1 MGGGALPVAL
11 NKKYKKVYLLFGKEN
26 EYLNKDSP
34 GFSDFGGGE
43 KPGESALDT
52 ALREG
57 CEELN
62 GFFGCEGEIKRLIKE
77 NLVTSLN
84 HDSYTTFL
92 FEIEYDDNLPY
103 YFNNNY
109 KFLKNHVNKLVRHS
123 TNGLFE
129 KSVIKW
135 MTFDDL
141 RKERDTFRSY
151 YRNVVDVILENE
163 DDIVRKLKG
172 LKTSM
177 TRTKTMTR
185 TPTIRT
191 PTMRTPTVRTPTVR
205 TITIRT
211 PTRTPTTRTPTKT
224 ITTRTPTRTPTARTP
239 TVRTPTKTITTRTP
253 TTRTPTTRT
262 PTTRTPT
269 TRTPTTRTPTVRTP
283 TVRTITIRTRNP
295 TTRTITTRTPTT
307 KTFKKTTNRYNNYKY
322 DAQDSKTVSIKSK
335 SKSKS
340 KSKNSHFKKKK
351 TKTKKNKKWF
361 DTLW

>member
-1 MGGGALPVAL
+1 MGGGALPIAY
-11 NKKYKKVYLLFGKEN
+11 NKKNKKVYLLFGKEN

-84 HDSYTTFL
+84 HERYTTFL
-92 FEIEYDDNLPY
+92 FEIEYDENLPY

-109 KFLKNHVNKLVRHS
+109 KFLKGHVNKLVRHA

-141 RKERDTFRSY
+141 RNERGSFRSY

-163 DDIVRKLKG
+163 DDIVAKVTGKRD
-172 LKTSM
+172 
-177 TRTKTMTR
+177 RTAT
-185 TPTIRT
+185 
-191 PTMRTPTVRTPTVR
+191 
-205 TITIRT
+205 
-211 PTRTPTTRTPTKT
+211 TPTTRT
-224 ITTRTPTRTPTARTP
+224 ARTAT
-239 TVRTPTKTITTRTP
+239 TVRTP

-269 TRTPTTRTPTVRTP
+269 TATTRTARTATTVRTPTTRTPRTATASLKIPKTVKSKSKSKRSKS
-283 TVRTITIRTRNP
+283 RTR
-295 TTRTITTRTPTT
+295 T
-307 KTFKKTTNRYNNYKY
+307 KMNTMKTNTNRYNNYKY
-322 DAQDSKTVSIKSK
+322 DSSSDDDSDSDSD
-335 SKSKS
+335 SDSD
-340 KSKNSHFKKKK
+340 KKKMPLQEK
-351 TKTKKNKKWF
+351 QKQRNKKNKTKKNKKWF
-361 DTLW
+361 ELF

>member
-1 MGGGALPVAL
+1 MGGGALPIAF
-11 NKKYKKVYLLFGKEN
+11 NKKNKKVYLLFGKEN

-43 KPGESALDT
+43 KAGESALDT

-84 HDSYTTFL
+84 HDRYTTFL

-109 KFLKNHVNKLVRHS
+109 KFLKSHVNKLVRNP

-129 KSVIKW
+129 KSIIKW

-141 RKERDTFRSY
+141 RKERSSFRSY

-172 LKTSM
+172 S
-177 TRTKTMTR
+177 RVA
-185 TPTIRT
+185 
-191 PTMRTPTVRTPTVR
+191 TVVTATATNVA
-205 TITIRT
+205 TTAT
-211 PTRTPTTRTPTKT
+211 NVATTATNVATTATNVATTR
-224 ITTRTPTRTPTARTP
+224 
-239 TVRTPTKTITTRTP
+239 RTP
-253 TTRTPTTRT
+253 TTRTPTTRM
-262 PTTRTPT
+262 P
-269 TRTPTTRTPTVRTP
+269 
-283 TVRTITIRTRNP
+283 
-295 TTRTITTRTPTT
+295 TTRTPTT
-307 KTFKKTTNRYNNYKY
+307 KTFKKTSTTNRYNNYKY
-322 DAQDSKTVSIKSK
+322 DTQDSKTVSIKSK
-335 SKSKS
+335 NK
-340 KSKNSHFKKKK
+340 HLKKKKTKTK

>member
-1 MGGGALPVAL
+1 MGGGALPIAL
-11 NKKYKKVYLLFGKEN
+11 NKKDKKVYLLFGKEN

-62 GFFGCEGEIKRLIKE
+62 GFFGCEGEIKRLIKD

-84 HDSYTTFL
+84 HDRYTTFL

-109 KFLKNHVNKLVRHS
+109 KFLKSHVNKLVRHS

-141 RKERDTFRSY
+141 RKERSSFRSY

-163 DDIVRKLKG
+163 DDIVRKMKG
-172 LKTSM
+172 LKAATATSA
-177 TRTKTMTR
+177 TATTATTATSPITKT
-185 TPTIRT
+185 I
-191 PTMRTPTVRTPTVR
+191 TVRTPSK
-205 TITIRT
+205 
-211 PTRTPTTRTPTKT
+211 TRIPSKTFKTRTPTKT
-224 ITTRTPTRTPTARTP
+224 
-239 TVRTPTKTITTRTP
+239 TI
-253 TTRTPTTRT
+253 
-262 PTTRTPT
+262 
-269 TRTPTTRTPTVRTP
+269 
-283 TVRTITIRTRNP
+283 
-295 TTRTITTRTPTT
+295 
-307 KTFKKTTNRYNNYKY
+307 TNRYNNYKY
-322 DAQDSKTVSIKSK
+322 DTRDSN
-335 SKSKS
+335 
-340 KSKNSHFKKKK
+340 KNKHLKKKK
-351 TKTKKNKKWF
+351 TKKTKKTKKNKKWF
-361 DTLW
+361 DNIW

>member
-1 MGGGALPVAL
+1 MGGGALPIAY
-11 NKKYKKVYLLFGKEN
+11 NKKNKKVYLLFGKEN

-84 HDSYTTFL
+84 HDRYTTFL
-92 FEIEYDDNLPY
+92 FEIDYDENLPY

-109 KFLKNHVNKLVRHS
+109 KFLKGHVNKLVRHA

-141 RKERDTFRSY
+141 RNERGSFRSY

-163 DDIVRKLKG
+163 DDIVAKVTGERER
-172 LKTSM
+172 TATATTPT
-177 TRTKTMTR
+177 TRTATATTRTATIPTTR

-191 PTMRTPTVRTPTVR
+191 PTTATAIKTPKTVKSKSR
-205 TITIRT
+205 
-211 PTRTPTTRTPTKT
+211 TRTRTRTKTKMD
-224 ITTRTPTRTPTARTP
+224 TTTTM
-239 TVRTPTKTITTRTP
+239 KT
-253 TTRTPTTRT
+253 
-262 PTTRTPT
+262 
-269 TRTPTTRTPTVRTP
+269 
-283 TVRTITIRTRNP
+283 NAS
-295 TTRTITTRTPTT
+295 
-307 KTFKKTTNRYNNYKY
+307 RYNNYKY
-322 DAQDSKTVSIKSK
+322 GAYSTNDADSDSDSD
-335 SKSKS
+335 SDSD
-340 KSKNSHFKKKK
+340 KKKMPLQK
-351 TKTKKNKKWF
+351 QIKGKGNKKNKTKKNKKWF
-361 DTLW
+361 ELF

>member
-1 MGGGALPVAL
+1 MGGGALPIAY
-11 NKKYKKVYLLFGKEN
+11 NKKNKKVYLLFGKEN

-84 HDSYTTFL
+84 HDRYTTFL
-92 FEIEYDDNLPY
+92 FEIEYDENLPY

-109 KFLKNHVNKLVRHS
+109 KFLKGHVNKLVRHA

-141 RKERDTFRSY
+141 RNERGSFRSY

-163 DDIVRKLKG
+163 DDIVAKVTGERE
-172 LKTSM
+172 
-177 TRTKTMTR
+177 RTATV
-185 TPTIRT
+185 PTT
-191 PTMRTPTVRTPTVR
+191 ATTA
-205 TITIRT
+205 TI
-211 PTRTPTTRTPTKT
+211 PTTRTAT
-224 ITTRTPTRTPTARTP
+224 TPT
-239 TVRTPTKTITTRTP
+239 TVRTATTILKTPKTVKSKSKSKSRTRT
-253 TTRTPTTRT
+253 RTKMDTM
-262 PTTRTPT
+262 
-269 TRTPTTRTPTVRTP
+269 
-283 TVRTITIRTRNP
+283 
-295 TTRTITTRTPTT
+295 
-307 KTFKKTTNRYNNYKY
+307 KTNTSRYNNYKY
-322 DAQDSKTVSIKSK
+322 DADSHIAPTTTKTTNSRSK
-335 SKSKS
+335 KR
-340 KSKNSHFKKKK
+340 
-351 TKTKKNKKWF
+351 KTKKMKKGKKWF
-361 DTLW
+361 DIF

>member
-1 MGGGALPVAL
+1 MGGGALPIAYNNK
-11 NKKYKKVYLLFGKEN
+11 NKKIYLLFGKEN

-84 HDSYTTFL
+84 HDRYTTFL
-92 FEIEYDDNLPY
+92 FEIEYDENLPY

-109 KFLKNHVNKLVRHS
+109 KFLKSHVNKLVRHA

-141 RKERDTFRSY
+141 RNERSSFRSY

-163 DDIVRKLKG
+163 DDIVQKLKG
-172 LKTSM
+172 RRKAITRVAATLTATPVTARTTFTPKTQTKTVTVTTIAKSTPKTTVTIPTVQTNGITKTA
-177 TRTKTMTR
+177 TRTKTAKMKL
-185 TPTIRT
+185 
-191 PTMRTPTVRTPTVR
+191 
-205 TITIRT
+205 
-211 PTRTPTTRTPTKT
+211 KT
-224 ITTRTPTRTPTARTP
+224 NTNRYDNY
-239 TVRTPTKTITTRTP
+239 KYES
-253 TTRTPTTRT
+253 
-262 PTTRTPT
+262 
-269 TRTPTTRTPTVRTP
+269 
-283 TVRTITIRTRNP
+283 RNNSDSP
-295 TTRTITTRTPTT
+295 LKTT
-307 KTFKKTTNRYNNYKY
+307 KTPLKKTNGI
-322 DAQDSKTVSIKSK
+322 Q
-335 SKSKS
+335 
-340 KSKNSHFKKKK
+340 KK
-351 TKTKKNKKWF
+351 KTKKNKKWF
-361 DTLW
+361 NIF

>member
-1 MGGGALPVAL
+1 MGGGALPIAY
-11 NKKYKKVYLLFGKEN
+11 NKKNKKVYLLFGKEN

-84 HDSYTTFL
+84 HDRYTTFL
-92 FEIEYDDNLPY
+92 FEIDYDENLPY

-109 KFLKNHVNKLVRHS
+109 KFLKGHVNKLVRHA

-141 RKERDTFRSY
+141 RNERGSFRSY

-163 DDIVRKLKG
+163 DDIVAKVTGERER
-172 LKTSM
+172 TATATTPT
-177 TRTKTMTR
+177 TRTATATTRTATIPTTR

-191 PTMRTPTVRTPTVR
+191 PTTATAIKTPKTVKSKSR
-205 TITIRT
+205 
-211 PTRTPTTRTPTKT
+211 TRTRTRTKTKMD
-224 ITTRTPTRTPTARTP
+224 TTTTM
-239 TVRTPTKTITTRTP
+239 KT
-253 TTRTPTTRT
+253 
-262 PTTRTPT
+262 
-269 TRTPTTRTPTVRTP
+269 
-283 TVRTITIRTRNP
+283 NAS
-295 TTRTITTRTPTT
+295 
-307 KTFKKTTNRYNNYKY
+307 RYNNYKY
-322 DAQDSKTVSIKSK
+322 GADSTNDADSDSDSD
-335 SKSKS
+335 SDSD
-340 KSKNSHFKKKK
+340 KKKMPLQK
-351 TKTKKNKKWF
+351 QIKGKGNKKNKTKKNKKWF
-361 DTLW
+361 ELF

>member
-1 MGGGALPVAL
+1 MGGGALPVAF
-11 NKKYKKVYLLFGKEN
+11 NKKDKKVYLLFGKEN

-84 HDSYTTFL
+84 HERYTTFL
-92 FEIEYDDNLPY
+92 FEIEYDENLPY

-109 KFLKNHVNKLVRHS
+109 KFLKSHVNKLVRHA

-141 RKERDTFRSY
+141 RNERGSFRSY

-163 DDIVRKLKG
+163 DDIVRKVKG
-172 LKTSM
+172 SRA
-177 TRTKTMTR
+177 RTDPTTATTAT
-185 TPTIRT
+185 TPTT
-191 PTMRTPTVRTPTVR
+191 PTATATVRTVTA
-205 TITIRT
+205 
-211 PTRTPTTRTPTKT
+211 RTPTKT
-224 ITTRTPTRTPTARTP
+224 STSKTRYKTLK
-239 TVRTPTKTITTRTP
+239 TVKSKSRSKSRSKLDTMKTM
-253 TTRTPTTRT
+253 
-262 PTTRTPT
+262 
-269 TRTPTTRTPTVRTP
+269 
-283 TVRTITIRTRNP
+283 
-295 TTRTITTRTPTT
+295 
-307 KTFKKTTNRYNNYKY
+307 KTNTNRYNNYKY
-322 DAQDSKTVSIKSK
+322 DSDSDSDDVDQDDVSD
-335 SKSKS
+335 
-340 KSKNSHFKKKK
+340 KKKMPLKQRKGNKKRK
-351 TKTKKNKKWF
+351 TTKQNKKWF
-361 DTLW
+361 DIF

>member
-1 MGGGALPVAL
+1 MGGGALPIAY
-11 NKKYKKVYLLFGKEN
+11 NKKNKKVYLLFGKEN

-84 HDSYTTFL
+84 HDRYTTFL
-92 FEIEYDDNLPY
+92 FEIEYDENLPY

-109 KFLKNHVNKLVRHS
+109 KFLKGHVNKLVRHA

-141 RKERDTFRSY
+141 RNERSSFRSY

-163 DDIVRKLKG
+163 DDIVRKLRG
-172 LKTSM
+172 SGARAKTVA
-177 TRTKTMTR
+177 T
-185 TPTIRT
+185 
-191 PTMRTPTVRTPTVR
+191 TVATTV
-205 TITIRT
+205 
-211 PTRTPTTRTPTKT
+211 
-224 ITTRTPTRTPTARTP
+224 TPTARTATARTATARTATAT
-239 TVRTPTKTITTRTP
+239 TVSPTKTS
-253 TTRTPTTRT
+253 
-262 PTTRTPT
+262 
-269 TRTPTTRTPTVRTP
+269 
-283 TVRTITIRTRNP
+283 
-295 TTRTITTRTPTT
+295 
-307 KTFKKTTNRYNNYKY
+307 FKKPKTVKSRTKMDTMKTNTSRYHNYKY
-322 DAQDSKTVSIKSK
+322 DSESDTDSNDDSDSPVKT
-335 SKSKS
+335 
-340 KSKNSHFKKKK
+340 HATKKKGNK
-351 TKTKKNKKWF
+351 KKKTKKNKKWF
-361 DTLW
+361 DIF

>member
-1 MGGGALPVAL
+1 MGGGALPVAF
-11 NKKYKKVYLLFGKEN
+11 NKKDKKVYLLFGKEN

-84 HDSYTTFL
+84 HERYTTFL
-92 FEIEYDDNLPY
+92 FEIEYDENLPY

-109 KFLKNHVNKLVRHS
+109 KFLKSHVNKLVRHA

-141 RKERDTFRSY
+141 RNERGSFRSY

-163 DDIVRKLKG
+163 DDIVAKVTGERE
-172 LKTSM
+172 
-177 TRTKTMTR
+177 RTATATAATATAPTAPTVR
-185 TPTIRT
+185 TVTIRT
-191 PTMRTPTVRTPTVR
+191 PTKTNLKTPKTVKSKSKSRSRSRSRGKMDTM
-205 TITIRT
+205 
-211 PTRTPTTRTPTKT
+211 KT
-224 ITTRTPTRTPTARTP
+224 
-239 TVRTPTKTITTRTP
+239 
-253 TTRTPTTRT
+253 
-262 PTTRTPT
+262 
-269 TRTPTTRTPTVRTP
+269 
-283 TVRTITIRTRNP
+283 N
-295 TTRTITTRTPTT
+295 
-307 KTFKKTTNRYNNYKY
+307 TNRYNNYKY
-322 DAQDSKTVSIKSK
+322 DSDSDDDVDQDDDLD
-335 SKSKS
+335 
-340 KSKNSHFKKKK
+340 KKKISSKGNKKRK
-351 TKTKKNKKWF
+351 TTKKNKKWF
-361 DTLW
+361 DIF

>member
-11 NKKYKKVYLLFGKEN
+11 NKKDKKVYLLFGKEN

-43 KPGESALDT
+43 KAGESALDT

-77 NLVTSLN
+77 NLVTSLS
-84 HDSYTTFL
+84 HDRYTTFL

-109 KFLKNHVNKLVRHS
+109 KFLKSHVNKLVRHS

-129 KSVIKW
+129 KSIIKW

-141 RKERDTFRSY
+141 RKERDSFRSY

-163 DDIVRKLKG
+163 DDIMRKLKG
-172 LKTSM
+172 TRAATATPT
-177 TRTKTMTR
+177 TRTVRTPTTRTMTR
-185 TPTIRT
+185 TPTK
-191 PTMRTPTVRTPTVR
+191 
-205 TITIRT
+205 TI
-211 PTRTPTTRTPTKT
+211 TTRTPTKT
-224 ITTRTPTRTPTARTP
+224 ITTRTPT
-239 TVRTPTKTITTRTP
+239 KTITTRTP
-253 TTRTPTTRT
+253 TTKTM
-262 PTTRTPT
+262 
-269 TRTPTTRTPTVRTP
+269 
-283 TVRTITIRTRNP
+283 TITM
-295 TTRTITTRTPTT
+295 TRTPTT

-322 DAQDSKTVSIKSK
+322 DARDAKTVSIKSK
-335 SKSKS
+335 SK
-340 KSKNSHFKKKK
+340 HLKKKK
-351 TKTKKNKKWF
+351 TKTKKNKNKKWF
-361 DTLW
+361 DSLW

>member
-1 MGGGALPVAL
+1 MGGGALPVAY
-11 NKKYKKVYLLFGKEN
+11 NKKNKKVYLLFGKEN

-84 HDSYTTFL
+84 HDRYTTFL
-92 FEIEYDDNLPY
+92 FEIEYDENLPY

-109 KFLKNHVNKLVRHS
+109 KFLKGHVNKLVRHA

-141 RKERDTFRSY
+141 RNERSSFRSY

-163 DDIVRKLKG
+163 DDIVRKLRG
-172 LKTSM
+172 SGARAKTVA
-177 TRTKTMTR
+177 T
-185 TPTIRT
+185 TPTT
-191 PTMRTPTVRTPTVR
+191 ATTVRTPT
-205 TITIRT
+205 
-211 PTRTPTTRTPTKT
+211 
-224 ITTRTPTRTPTARTP
+224 TARTP
-239 TVRTPTKTITTRTP
+239 T
-253 TTRTPTTRT
+253 
-262 PTTRTPT
+262 
-269 TRTPTTRTPTVRTP
+269 TVRTP
-283 TVRTITIRTRNP
+283 TTARTATHAIVSP
-295 TTRTITTRTPTT
+295 T
-307 KTFKKTTNRYNNYKY
+307 KTSFKKPKTVKSRTKTATMKTNTSRYNNYKY
-322 DAQDSKTVSIKSK
+322 DSESDTNDSDSPVKTHVTKIKG
-335 SKSKS
+335 
-340 KSKNSHFKKKK
+340 NKKK
-351 TKTKKNKKWF
+351 KTKKNKKWF
-361 DTLW
+361 DIF

>member
-1 MGGGALPVAL
+1 MGGGALPIAY
-11 NKKYKKVYLLFGKEN
+11 NKKNKKVYLLFGKEN

-84 HDSYTTFL
+84 HDRYTTFL
-92 FEIEYDDNLPY
+92 FEIDYDENLPY

-109 KFLKNHVNKLVRHS
+109 KFLKDHVNKLVRHA

-141 RKERDTFRSY
+141 RNERGSFRSY

-163 DDIVRKLKG
+163 DDIVAKVTGERER
-172 LKTSM
+172 TATIATIPT
-177 TRTKTMTR
+177 TRTTRTPTTRTATIPTTR

-191 PTMRTPTVRTPTVR
+191 PTTATAIKTPKTVKSKSR
-205 TITIRT
+205 
-211 PTRTPTTRTPTKT
+211 TRTRTRTRTKMDT
-224 ITTRTPTRTPTARTP
+224 M
-239 TVRTPTKTITTRTP
+239 KT
-253 TTRTPTTRT
+253 
-262 PTTRTPT
+262 
-269 TRTPTTRTPTVRTP
+269 
-283 TVRTITIRTRNP
+283 NAS
-295 TTRTITTRTPTT
+295 
-307 KTFKKTTNRYNNYKY
+307 RYNNYKY
-322 DAQDSKTVSIKSK
+322 DATNDAGSDSDSDSD
-335 SKSKS
+335 SD
-340 KSKNSHFKKKK
+340 KKKMPLQK
-351 TKTKKNKKWF
+351 QIKGKGNKKNKTKKNKKWF
-361 DTLW
+361 ELF

>member
-1 MGGGALPVAL
+1 MGGGALPIAY
-11 NKKYKKVYLLFGKEN
+11 NKKNKKVYLLFGKEN

-43 KPGESALDT
+43 KVGESALDT

-84 HDSYTTFL
+84 HDRYTTFL
-92 FEIEYDDNLPY
+92 FEIEYDENLPY

-109 KFLKNHVNKLVRHS
+109 KFLKSHVNKLVRHA

-141 RKERDTFRSY
+141 RNERSSFRSY

-172 LKTSM
+172 QRTATTATTATTSPQM
-177 TRTKTMTR
+177 RTVTVTNTRTKSA
-185 TPTIRT
+185 PK
-191 PTMRTPTVRTPTVR
+191 TVTTTAPKTTTV
-205 TITIRT
+205 
-211 PTRTPTTRTPTKT
+211 KK
-224 ITTRTPTRTPTARTP
+224 TARTASATP
-239 TVRTPTKTITTRTP
+239 NKTKSRTNTGK
-253 TTRTPTTRT
+253 
-262 PTTRTPT
+262 
-269 TRTPTTRTPTVRTP
+269 
-283 TVRTITIRTRNP
+283 
-295 TTRTITTRTPTT
+295 
-307 KTFKKTTNRYNNYKY
+307 TNRYNNYKY
-322 DAQDSKTVSIKSK
+322 DAESASAS
-335 SKSKS
+335 SPSPL
-340 KSKNSHFKKKK
+340 KKKIK
-351 TKTKKNKKWF
+351 KNVMKKRKTKKNKKWF
-361 DTLW
+361 DNLF

>member
-1 MGGGALPVAL
+1 MGGGALPIAL
-11 NKKYKKVYLLFGKEN
+11 NKKDKKVYLLFGKEN

-62 GFFGCEGEIKRLIKE
+62 GFFGCEGEIKRLIKD

-84 HDSYTTFL
+84 HDRYTTFL

-109 KFLKNHVNKLVRHS
+109 KFLKSHVNKLVRHS

-141 RKERDTFRSY
+141 RKERASFRSY

-163 DDIVRKLKG
+163 DDIVRKMKG
-172 LKTSM
+172 LKAATATATATATAATAATATETASPI
-177 TRTKTMTR
+177 TKTVTVRIPTKTR
-185 TPTIRT
+185 TPSKTFK
-191 PTMRTPTVRTPTVR
+191 
-205 TITIRT
+205 
-211 PTRTPTTRTPTKT
+211 TRTPTKT
-224 ITTRTPTRTPTARTP
+224 
-239 TVRTPTKTITTRTP
+239 TI
-253 TTRTPTTRT
+253 
-262 PTTRTPT
+262 
-269 TRTPTTRTPTVRTP
+269 
-283 TVRTITIRTRNP
+283 
-295 TTRTITTRTPTT
+295 
-307 KTFKKTTNRYNNYKY
+307 TNRYNNYKY
-322 DAQDSKTVSIKSK
+322 DTRDSKSVSG
-335 SKSKS
+335 
-340 KSKNSHFKKKK
+340 KNKHLKKKK
-351 TKTKKNKKWF
+351 TKKTKKNKKWF